1 MAPLLCSH
9 ANNGGAAYII
19 FTEEDSAVSQ
29 ITKRALE
36 QSLKNLL
43 LQKPITKITIN
54 DMGAATVLMAAGLDL
69 PSNIHGI
76 IADCG
81 FTSPHAIWK
90 HVANNNLH
98 IAFGLRGAIA
108 DEMLK
113 QKIQMGSDEYSTVE
127 ALQSSTIPVM
137 LIHGTDDHF
146 VPVEMT
152 YENYK
157 ACAGPKRLLIVPGAD
172 HGMSYF
178 VKKDRYEEE
187 IKRFWRDFD

>member
-1 MAPLLCSH
+1 M
-9 ANNGGAAYII
+9 
-19 FTEEDSAVSQ
+19 SQ

-43 LQKPITKITIN
+43 LQKTITKITIN
-54 DMGAATVLMAAGLDL
+54 DMGAATILMAAGLDL

-81 FTSPHAIWK
+81 FTSPDAIWK

-178 VKKDRYEEE
+178 VEKDRYEEE

>member
-1 MAPLLCSH
+1 MSDIVAWFGRTVQKQTN
-9 ANNGGAAYII
+9 ANPAHGR
-19 FTEEDSAVSQ
+19 S
-29 ITKRALE
+29 
-36 QSLKNLL
+36 LL
-43 LQKPITKITIN
+43 LA
-54 DMGAATVLMAAGLDL
+54 GYRAAGIKLQFFPD
-69 PSNIHGI
+69 
-76 IADCG
+76 
-81 FTSPHAIWK
+81 
-90 HVANNNLH
+90 NNNLH

-113 QKIQMGSDEYSTVE
+113 QKIQMGSDEYSTVG

-137 LIHGTDDHF
+137 LIHDTDDHF

-152 YENYK
+152 YGNYK

-178 VKKDRYEEE
+178 VEKDRYEEE